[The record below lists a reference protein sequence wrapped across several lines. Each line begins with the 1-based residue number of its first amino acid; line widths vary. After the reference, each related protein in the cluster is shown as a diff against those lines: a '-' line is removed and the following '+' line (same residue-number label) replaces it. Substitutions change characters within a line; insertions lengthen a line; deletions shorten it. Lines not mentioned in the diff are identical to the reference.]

1 LIGGD
6 AGSGGTAGS
15 AGNAGTAGSAGAGEG
30 GDSNVPDD
38 RWLIGP
44 PNDIGCTSGSLCDA
58 SFQWRDSTIPVGTSM
73 GDYVFADLS
82 ADGQWFVGSFDG
94 PGSPATGAFKFMWTD
109 TALWLLAFGNPI
121 YPAAVTADGDMLVGR
136 DSGCAGSSCDWAV
149 VFEGLGPTM
158 SVPGVPVTFSATAV
172 SNNGSVIV
180 TRDAAYTAGYIVRN
194 DIATLV
200 PDIGFDAVSGDGAI
214 AGGTRAGANGGAVIV
229 DGSDVIDIEPVGDW
243 TPRVVMALNHDGS
256 VAVGYAQQPGDGSGP
271 TQAYRWEQGVGTTLL
286 GFPADATSSRAYDC
300 DASGDLVV
308 GTGFTAD
315 HYETFLYRPS
325 EGMRTLRDDLIEH
338 SVPQIPSG
346 LQLSGP
352 VRVSADGT
360 RIAGGGTRGTY
371 NMVWL
376 AQYSGDPPLV
386 STGDE

>member
-1 LIGGD
+1 
-6 AGSGGTAGS
+6 
-15 AGNAGTAGSAGAGEG
+15 
-30 GDSNVPDD
+30 
-38 RWLIGP
+38 
-44 PNDIGCTSGSLCDA
+44 
-58 SFQWRDSTIPVGTSM
+58 
-73 GDYVFADLS
+73 
-82 ADGQWFVGSFDG
+82 
-94 PGSPATGAFKFMWTD
+94 MWND
-109 TALWLLAFGNPI
+109 TALSVLVFGNAM

-136 DSGCAGSSCDWAV
+136 EMGCLSSSCVWSA

-158 SVPGVPVTFSATAV
+158 RVPGVPATFFATAV
-172 SNNGSVIV
+172 SDNGSVIV
-180 TRDAAYTAGYIVRN
+180 TRDTAYTAGYIVRN

-286 GFPADATSSRAYDC
+286 GFPEGTTSSRAYDC

-308 GTGFTAD
+308 GTAFTTL
-315 HYETFLYRPS
+315 YETFLYRPS

-346 LQLSGP
+346 LQLSGT

-360 RIAGGGTRGTY
+360 TIAGGGVRGIY
-371 NMVWL
+371 NMVWT
-376 AQYSGDPPLV
+376 AKYAGEPPLV